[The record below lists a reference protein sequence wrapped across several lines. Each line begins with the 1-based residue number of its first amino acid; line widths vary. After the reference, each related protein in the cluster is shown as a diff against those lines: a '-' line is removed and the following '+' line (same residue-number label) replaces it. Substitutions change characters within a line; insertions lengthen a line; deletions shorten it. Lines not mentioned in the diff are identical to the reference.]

1 MSYMPGAAAPYP
13 AYTSSLSINWRTGL
27 ISEALSGTV
36 YATRPFLL
44 IIELTVVATN
54 IQTVA
59 GIFLKVRRQSVN

>member
-1 MSYMPGAAAPYP
+1 MPGGGCALPGLHIIFIHKLARRPDK
-13 AYTSSLSINWRTGL
+13 RTP
-27 ISEALSGTV
+27 SGTV

-44 IIELTVVATN
+44 IIELTVVTTN

>member
-1 MSYMPGAAAPYP
+1 MPGGGCALP
-13 AYTSSLSINWRTGL
+13 GL
-27 ISEALSGTV
+27 HIIFIHKLAHRPDKRSAIRPV

-44 IIELTVVATN
+44 IIELTVVTTN

>member
-1 MSYMPGAAAPYP
+1 MPGGGCALPG
-13 AYTSSLSINWRTGL
+13 LHIIFINKLL
-27 ISEALSGTV
+27 ISEAPSGTV

-44 IIELTVVATN
+44 IIELTVVTTN

>member
-1 MSYMPGAAAPYP
+1 MSYMPGAATPYP

-27 ISEALSGTV
+27 VSEAPSGTV
-36 YATRPFLL
+36 YITRPFLL
-44 IIELTVVATN
+44 IIELTVVTTN